1 MNIVNLFNVTLF
13 ETMMKNSKH
22 SVNFHFSSDE
32 EENMNRIIRT
42 RQGKNFDSIAEM
54 IRNSNEYQ
62 KIKNDNLKFISISDY
77 PPRQTINLIYRKDL
91 FLDPILADL
100 LDIIRDFHKNL

>member
-1 MNIVNLFNVTLF
+1 MFLLFSKVIHRFFANIV
-13 ETMMKNSKH
+13 SY
-22 SVNFHFSSDE
+22 
-32 EENMNRIIRT
+32 R
-42 RQGKNFDSIAEM
+42 
-54 IRNSNEYQ
+54 
-62 KIKNDNLKFISISDY
+62 IKNDNLKFISISDY